1 MYEQLSHRE
10 KEILRYIVENFIRYA
25 IPVGSREISKKTDL
39 NVSSATIRNVM
50 SDLEDME
57 LLKTPHTSAGRVPTD
72 KGLRIYVDYL
82 MGKKSLSQ
90 SEIEFIKS
98 QFDDLKHVR
107 TEEEDIYK
115 ATSRIL
121 GKISK
126 QLSIVTQPFL
136 DSGIFERLE
145 MIQISSLRILVVLN
159 IKSGF
164 VKTILMEIDTEIT
177 RTKIEKITNVL
188 NEKLSGLT
196 LKEIRDTFAER
207 IGGLRSEEPELYQIF
222 INSIDRMFSEEE
234 KGENLYISGTG
245 EVLSQ
250 PEFDDPKNFKSIIEL
265 TENKNLVIHI
275 FQNIH
280 PSEGEVNITIGN
292 ENEEKKLKDYSVI
305 CTTYNIGGIKGNLG
319 IIGPKRINYS
329 KMVSLLEYT
338 SQLFSEKYK

>member
-50 SDLEDME
+50 SDLEEMD
-57 LLKTPHTSAGRVPTD
+57 LLKTPHTSAGRIPTD

-82 MGKKSLSQ
+82 MGKKSLTQ
-90 SEIEFIKS
+90 SEAEFIKN
-98 QFDDLKHVR
+98 QFDDLKHAS
-107 TEEEDIYK
+107 TGEEDIYK

-136 DSGIFERLE
+136 ESGIFERLE
-145 MIQISSLRILVVLN
+145 MIQISSLKILVVLN

-164 VKTILMEIDTEIT
+164 VRTILMEIDTGIT
-177 RTKIEKITNVL
+177 RSKIEKITSVL
-188 NEKLSGLT
+188 NEKLGGLT
-196 LKEIRDTFAER
+196 LKEIRDTFSER
-207 IGGLRSEEPELYQIF
+207 IGGLRNEEPELYQIF

-275 FQNIH
+275 FQSIH
-280 PSEGEVNITIGN
+280 PPEGEVNITIGN

-319 IIGPKRINYS
+319 IIGPRRINYS